1 MIKKEKHAL
10 KSALALSALGGIPAA
25 VTTAS
30 ADTGQVVYT
39 HESGAGQSTITDNTG
54 VANNSEINAVNSL
67 IRNLQTKSNG
77 IVTISDKVVEVKDNQ
92 IPDLKNKLSTLS
104 DLINQY
110 NGLKAELETQNNSN
124 EALNGMRGVDTT
136 QNVTGSDL
144 NGTISNLQNLIKTMQ
159 DDVNYNKTV
168 VGQNAFNT
176 SQDRAL
182 NQKIKEANQTIT
194 GAANSIKHYKDG
206 IYGDMDMVKRKS
218 QDSIAQGG
226 IVVDNTETQKINTIK
241 TDQKISDQKTYVR
254 TIDEANQNLDRIL
267 NNIRTQN
274 QNNHVQA
281 ANAAHY
287 RSNALYNIDD
297 LNVWLRDMRQKAQD
311 AKTEASKHKTSLD
324 HLNSYK
330 ADEQRRMQEVID
342 DYKTTGAVDNDS
354 LDSMNKAL
362 DAIKQSTITHE
373 NVTVGQKDPIDFAD
387 IGADPDAQ
395 NGSQDGS
402 ISNTKKTEMDRFTND
417 ITNAINQ
424 AIKNDADSNK
434 QIDNAKAIN
443 DKTIETIKRVAAQ
456 ARQYKAAKDLYDQR
470 EADYDNSMNTF
481 NSALSTYNKALTDF
495 AAIKAQHDQDV
506 ASFNAAKTEFENET
520 NQFDAEADRFNRA
533 AAAFETAKTA
543 YESLPEGTDED
554 LTVKAQF
561 DDAVNKYNA
570 AKAEFDRTNATY
582 AQRKADF
589 QKKLDA
595 FNQSQTDFDNAK
607 KAFDQSTKSYQEAK
621 AKHDSDLAK
630 YDQLKRKTY
639 QNDDEYN
646 TAYAQYEQDSNNFIQ
661 ELNKF
666 KANSANYNGQMQ
678 DYLAKQK
685 QYDNDRATYQQQ
697 LADFNKARDEYRNAQ
712 SAYEA
717 SIDEYY
723 NKLTT
728 YNANVG
734 NYTTAWNDY
743 VYRHNKYEQELAK
756 YNNEKVPNYRK
767 AVADYHTAVAN
778 YQTYLTGLIKDCQ
791 DYAQKHKITLDERD
805 KPASNNEDVAKWY
818 VQKLNDWYEKNKNGT
833 SGSSGSGT
841 YDKAYLKEQIAKL
854 IGAGPDRDAI
864 DKYADKMDLAY
875 QEQLAGKLEK
885 LNTFSNDVYTIRPGV
900 SQYDV
905 IAAVRQ
911 AHHKQNGN
919 NGAMKNGTQY
929 TAGYFWTNPS
939 LQHAIWLRP
948 DKGNMNDYW
957 YQGTAQ
963 GVINY
968 LTNYAGTPWGMGTSW
983 YSGISNANFKY
994 DPWIHDYQTQYAN
1007 SEYVTLGSIGESNM
1021 AKVIIPNAFRYVD
1034 KKGTAHWVPI
1044 KISMQLLAAN
1054 GEGLSNVLQSSGGT
1068 GFSSAYKILHMFSIS
1083 AGHNRLHLGA
1093 GYLFAQYLNSSLAK
1107 GSGGWVDGGGHGEGL
1122 LLSDDNV
1129 GVGRSGQAMMTNLNV
1144 AELKNGRYMNP
1155 TDFENVGGGHPAGA
1169 EGGAHLAHGVN
1180 FDMRGSNGSFLSP
1193 TNMPQSLVNAGTRLK
1208 VWIEPVKAYAD
1219 MSNDNKW
1226 TLKSDVSA
1234 DDWTNICDAINYM
1247 PVDIGDIDDHQ
1258 DLRIEAG
1265 NGYYK
1270 AKDGAGNGFTVSSYK
1285 GAGHIFTNNY
1295 GSNISLT
1302 DDNKNIIGDNDV
1314 LIDQHDTTNAVK
1326 HFESVRQKLGSESS
1340 AYMSTDLSVGGTG
1353 PAIVAPPSGPEKP
1366 PSGTFK
1372 EIPTPQP
1379 PKPPVD
1385 TTPPTKPVPPVPPVP
1400 KVPETPPTPPTVA
1413 TPPTISVPPV
1423 PPVPPKPPKHTFDV
1437 AGVNGKVTDLTVNDQ
1452 NAKAKTVGE
1461 YNIQSAIEY
1470 LYTGPTIPRT
1480 PKNVSANFI
1489 LDQIKAIL
1497 PSIKKTASNTSL
1509 VVRKRDDRQVKTAS
1523 GNSLTVRVKNRQ
1535 VKTASG
1541 NSLTVRVKNRD
1552 VKTAS
1557 GNSLTVRVKNRDVKT
1572 ASGNSLVV
1580 RVRHDMSST
1589 EPNIGSVT
1597 TPIGV
1602 VDKGSA
1608 QKAYD
1613 TQNNSLLLNG
1623 AVPVVQQNWNGQ
1635 SVVLMSV
1642 YADPSLLDNTKQAIK
1657 DWNDALKAH
1666 GVQIDATFTDN
1677 VDDLRNGVTIAV
1689 MDSDNNNEIIS
1700 SWQRPE
1706 QDDITMSQKAGL
1718 TTAIVR
1724 DILHGNGLNDKYN
1737 TAGTITAGDTLKNSV
1752 FTVQI
1757 NREGIASIGDP
1768 NTLIQKTLTH
1778 ELGHVFGLSHDMDDS
1793 LMTTAIRNPSFTGMI
1808 SKRDAELAARQLV
1821 NDPTHPTDLFLN

>member
-39 HESGAGQSTITDNTG
+39 HESGAGKSTITDNTG

-77 IVTISDKVVEVKDNQ
+77 IVTISDKIVEVKDNQ

-104 DLINQY
+104 DLIGQY
-110 NGLKAELETQNNSN
+110 NTLKAELDTQNNSN
-124 EALNGMRGVDTT
+124 EALNGMRGVDIT

-168 VGQNAFNT
+168 VGQNAFDT

-182 NQKIKEANQTIT
+182 NQKVKEANQTIT

-206 IYGDMDMVKRKS
+206 IFGDLDMVKRKS

-241 TDQKISDQKTYVR
+241 TDQKISDQKTEVK

-267 NNIRTQN
+267 NNIKTQN
-274 QNNHVQA
+274 QSNHVQA

-297 LNVWLRDMRQKAQD
+297 LNVWLGNMRQKAQD

-424 AIKNDADSNK
+424 AIKNDADANK

-443 DKTIETIKRVAAQ
+443 DKTIETIKKVAAQ
-456 ARQYKAAKDLYDQR
+456 ARQYKAAQDLYNQR
-470 EADYDNSMNTF
+470 EADYDNSMSTF
-481 NSALSTYNKALTDF
+481 DSALSTYNKALTDF
-495 AAIKAQHDQDV
+495 ASIKAQHDQDV

-543 YESLPEGTDED
+543 YENLPAGTTQNVASKAKFDE
-554 LTVKAQF
+554 
-561 DDAVNKYNA
+561 AVNNYNA

-595 FNQSQTDFDNAK
+595 FNQSQADFDNAK
-607 KAFDQSTKSYQEAK
+607 KAFDQSTKSYQDAK

-678 DYLAKQK
+678 DYIAKQR

-697 LADFNKARDEYRNAQ
+697 LADFNKARDNYRKAQ
-712 SAYEA
+712 EAYEA
-717 SIDEYY
+717 SIDKYY
-723 NKLTT
+723 KDLAT
-728 YNANVG
+728 YNSEVG
-734 NYTTAWNDY
+734 SYPERWNDY
-743 VYRHNKYEQELAK
+743 VHDHSTYEQALAK
-756 YNNEKVPNYRK
+756 YNNEDVPNYQK
-767 AVADYHTAVAN
+767 ALATYNTEVAN

-791 DYAQKHKITLDERD
+791 DYVQKHKITLDESD
-805 KPASNNEDVAKWY
+805 KPSSNNEDIAKWY

-841 YDKAYLKEQIAKL
+841 YDKAYIKDQIAKL
-854 IGAGPDRDAI
+854 IGAGQDRDAI

-885 LNTFSNDVYTIRPGV
+885 LNTFSDDVYTIRPGA

-911 AHHKQNGN
+911 AHNKQNGN
-919 NGAMKNGTQY
+919 NGDMRNGTQY

-939 LQHAIWLRP
+939 LQHAIWMRN
-948 DKGNMNDYW
+948 DKDGHFYA
-957 YQGTAQ
+957 GTAQ

-968 LTNYAGTPWGMGTSW
+968 LANYTGSDIWTHGDNPR
-983 YSGISNANFKY
+983 NQDFKL
-994 DPWIHDYQTQYAN
+994 DPWVKDYLNQYK
-1007 SEYVTLGSIGESNM
+1007 SSDYVTLGEIGENDM
-1021 AKVIIPNAFRYVD
+1021 AAVIIPNAFRYVD
-1034 KKGTAHWVPI
+1034 KNGNAHWIPV
-1044 KISMQLLAAN
+1044 KISMRLMAADGETTLYDWYKRNPLPMSSSYKLL
-1054 GEGLSNVLQSSGGT
+1054 T
-1068 GFSSAYKILHMFSIS
+1068 MFSVS
-1083 AGHNRLHLGA
+1083 AGHNRLHIGA
-1093 GYLFAQYLNSSLAK
+1093 GWLLGQYLNE
-1107 GSGGWVDGGGHGEGL
+1107 GSGAGGWIDSGGHGEGL
-1122 LLSDDNV
+1122 LLDDPSVQQSTGRGGQSALTDLSGDSGLIHGRHMKPSDFSDANEGSAN
-1129 GVGRSGQAMMTNLNV
+1129 GVYYQLVTPAQINRGTALVDMPMTMM
-1144 AELKNGRYMNP
+1144 NG
-1155 TDFENVGGGHPAGA
+1155 
-1169 EGGAHLAHGVN
+1169 
-1180 FDMRGSNGSFLSP
+1180 
-1193 TNMPQSLVNAGTRLK
+1193 AGTNLK
-1208 VWIEPVKAYAD
+1208 VWIEPVRAYTD
-1219 MSNDNKW
+1219 MSDSNNWKL
-1226 TLKSDVSA
+1226 TSNVSDE
-1234 DDWTNICDAINYM
+1234 DWKNICDAINYM
-1247 PVDIGDIDDHQ
+1247 PVDVGDIDDHQ

-1285 GAGHIFTNNY
+1285 GIGHIFTNDY
-1295 GSNISLT
+1295 GSNISLI

-1314 LIDQHDTTNAVK
+1314 LIDQHSTTK
-1326 HFESVRQKLGSESS
+1326 HFESARQSPGSR
-1340 AYMSTDLSVGGTG
+1340 YMSTDLSFGGTG
-1353 PAIVAPPSGPEKP
+1353 PAVVVPPSGPEKP
-1366 PSGTFK
+1366 PTGEFVPHVPPVP
-1372 EIPTPQP
+1372 PTPPTDP
-1379 PKPPVD
+1379 PA
-1385 TTPPTKPVPPVPPVP
+1385 PTKPVPPVPPVP
-1400 KVPETPPTPPTVA
+1400 KVPETPPTPPTIV

-1470 LYTGPTIPRT
+1470 LYTGSNPPGT

-1509 VVRKRDDRQVKTAS
+1509 VVRKQGDRQVKTAS

-1541 NSLTVRVKNRD
+1541 NSLTVRVKNNT

-1557 GNSLTVRVKNRDVKT
+1557 GNSLTVRVRHNTVKT

-1580 RVRHDMSST
+1580 RVRHDMSSA

-1602 VDKGSA
+1602 VDNGSA

-1623 AVPVVQQNWNGQ
+1623 AVPVVQQKWNGQ

-1642 YADPSLLDNTKQAIK
+1642 YADPNLLENTKQAIRE
-1657 DWNDALKAH
+1657 WNDALKAY

-1724 DILHGNGLNDKYN
+1724 DVLHGNGLNDKYN

-1778 ELGHVFGLSHDMDDS
+1778 ELGHVFGLSHDMNDS
-1793 LMTTAIRNPSFTGMI
+1793 LMTTAIRNPSFTGVI

>member
-104 DLINQY
+104 DLISQY

-274 QNNHVQA
+274 QTNHVQA

-443 DKTIETIKRVAAQ
+443 DKTIEAIKRVAAQ
-456 ARQYKAAKDLYDQR
+456 ARQYKAAQDLYNQR

-506 ASFNAAKTEFENET
+506 ALFNEAKTEFENET
-520 NQFDAEADRFNRA
+520 KQFDAEADRFNQSA
-533 AAAFETAKTA
+533 SAFETAKAA
-543 YESLPEGTDED
+543 YEKLPEGTDED

-607 KAFDQSTKSYQEAK
+607 KTFDQSTKSYQEAK
-621 AKHDSDLAK
+621 AKHDSDSAK

-678 DYLAKQK
+678 DYLTKQK

-743 VYRHNKYEQELAK
+743 VHNHATYERNLAE
-756 YNNEKVPNYRK
+756 YNNERVPKYQK
-767 AVADYHTAVAN
+767 ALADYHTAVAN
-778 YQTYLTGLIKDCQ
+778 YQTYLNGLIKDCQ
-791 DYAQKHKITLDERD
+791 NYAQKHKITLDERD
-805 KPASNNEDVAKWY
+805 KPSSNNEDIAKWY

-841 YDKAYLKEQIAKL
+841 YDKAYLKDQIAKL
-854 IGAGPDRDAI
+854 IGDGPDRKAI
-864 DKYADKMDLAY
+864 YKYADKMDLAY

-885 LNTFSNDVYTIRPGV
+885 LNTFSDDVYTIRPGA

-911 AHHKQNGN
+911 AHNKQNGN
-919 NGAMKNGTQY
+919 NGDMRNGTQY

-939 LQHAIWLRP
+939 LQHAIWMRN
-948 DKGNMNDYW
+948 DKDGHFYA
-957 YQGTAQ
+957 GTAQ

-968 LTNYAGTPWGMGTSW
+968 LANYTGSSIWIQGDNPR
-983 YSGISNANFKY
+983 NQDFKL
-994 DPWIHDYQTQYAN
+994 DPWVKDYLNQYK
-1007 SEYVTLGSIGESNM
+1007 SSDYVTLGEIGENDM
-1021 AKVIIPNAFRYVD
+1021 AAVIIPNAFRYVD
-1034 KKGTAHWVPI
+1034 KNGNAHWIPV
-1044 KISMQLLAAN
+1044 KISMRLMAADGKTTLYDWYKRNPLPMSSSYKLL
-1054 GEGLSNVLQSSGGT
+1054 T
-1068 GFSSAYKILHMFSIS
+1068 MFSVS
-1083 AGHNRLHLGA
+1083 AGHNRLHIGA
-1093 GYLFAQYLNSSLAK
+1093 GWLLGQYLNE
-1107 GSGGWVDGGGHGEGL
+1107 GSGAGGWIDSGGHGEGL
-1122 LLSDDNV
+1122 LLDDPSVQQSTGRGGQSALTDLSGDSGLIHGRHMKPSDFSDAKEGSAN
-1129 GVGRSGQAMMTNLNV
+1129 GVYYQLVTSAQINRGTALVDMPMTMM
-1144 AELKNGRYMNP
+1144 NG
-1155 TDFENVGGGHPAGA
+1155 
-1169 EGGAHLAHGVN
+1169 
-1180 FDMRGSNGSFLSP
+1180 
-1193 TNMPQSLVNAGTRLK
+1193 AGTNLK
-1208 VWIEPVKAYAD
+1208 VWIEPVRAYTD

-1226 TLKSDVSA
+1226 TLKSNVS
-1234 DDWTNICDAINYM
+1234 DEDWKNICDAINYM
-1247 PVDIGDIDDHQ
+1247 PVDVGDIDDHQ
-1258 DLRIEAG
+1258 DLRVEAG

-1285 GAGHIFTNNY
+1285 GKGHIFTNNY
-1295 GSNISLT
+1295 KSNISLI

-1314 LIDQHDTTNAVK
+1314 LIDQHATTK
-1326 HFESVRQKLGSESS
+1326 HFESARQSPGSR
-1340 AYMSTDLSVGGTG
+1340 YMSTDLSFGGTG
-1353 PAIVAPPSGPEKP
+1353 PAVVVPPSGPEKP
-1366 PSGTFK
+1366 PTGSFK
-1372 EIPTPQP
+1372 EIPQP
-1379 PKPPVD
+1379 ERPKPPVD

-1400 KVPETPPTPPTVA
+1400 KVPETPPTPPTVV

-1541 NSLTVRVKNRD
+1541 NSLTVRVKNNT

-1557 GNSLTVRVKNRDVKT
+1557 GNSLTVRVRHNTVKT

-1635 SVVLMSV
+1635 SVILMSV
-1642 YADPSLLDNTKQAIK
+1642 YAEPSLLDNTKQAIK
-1657 DWNDALKAH
+1657 DWNDALKAY

-1768 NTLIQKTLTH
+1768 NMLIQKTLTH

-1793 LMTTAIRNPSFTGMI
+1793 LMTTAIRNPSFTGVI

>member
-1 MIKKEKHAL
+1 MIKKEKIVG

-77 IVTISDKVVEVKDNQ
+77 IVTISDKIVEVKDNQ

-104 DLINQY
+104 DLIGQY
-110 NGLKAELETQNNSN
+110 NTLKAELETQNNSN
-124 EALNGMRGVDTT
+124 EALNGMRGVDIT
-136 QNVTGSDL
+136 QNVTGGDL

-168 VGQNAFNT
+168 VGQNAFDT

-182 NQKIKEANQTIT
+182 NQKVKEANQTIT

-206 IYGDMDMVKRKS
+206 IFGDLDMVKRKS

-241 TDQKISDQKTYVR
+241 TDQKISDQKTEVK

-267 NNIRTQN
+267 NNIKTQN
-274 QNNHVQA
+274 QSNHVQA

-297 LNVWLRDMRQKAQD
+297 LNVWLRNMRQKAQD

-373 NVTVGQKDPIDFAD
+373 SVTVGQKDPIDFAD

-417 ITNAINQ
+417 LTNAINQ
-424 AIKNDADSNK
+424 AIKNDADANK

-443 DKTIETIKRVAAQ
+443 DKTIETIKKVAAQ
-456 ARQYKAAKDLYDQR
+456 ARQYKAAQDLYNQR
-470 EADYDNSMNTF
+470 EADYDNSMSTF
-481 NSALSTYNKALTDF
+481 DSALSTYNKALTDF
-495 AAIKAQHDQDV
+495 ASIKAQHDQDV
-506 ASFNAAKTEFENET
+506 ALFNAAKTEFENET
-520 NQFDAEADRFNRA
+520 KQFDAEADRFNRA
-533 AAAFETAKTA
+533 AAAFETAKNA
-543 YESLPEGTDED
+543 YENLPAGTTQDVASKAKFDE
-554 LTVKAQF
+554 
-561 DDAVNKYNA
+561 AVNNYNA

-595 FNQSQTDFDNAK
+595 FNQSQADFDNAK

-678 DYLAKQK
+678 DYIAKQR

-723 NKLTT
+723 NKLNT

-743 VYRHNKYEQELAK
+743 VQRHDDYEQALAK
-756 YNNEKVPNYRK
+756 YNNEEVPNYQK
-767 AVADYHTAVAN
+767 ALADYHTAVAN

-805 KPASNNEDVAKWY
+805 KPSSNNEDVAKWY

-833 SGSSGSGT
+833 SGASGSGT
-841 YDKAYLKEQIAKL
+841 YDKAYLKDQIAKL

-875 QEQLAGKLEK
+875 QEQLSKDLDHI
-885 LNTFSNDVYTIRPGV
+885 NTFSDDVYGDIRPGA

-905 IAAVRQ
+905 ISAVRQ
-911 AHHKQNGN
+911 AHNKQNGN
-919 NGAMKNGTQY
+919 NGDMKNGTQY

-948 DKGNMNDYW
+948 DKGKMNDYW

-968 LTNYAGTPWGMGTSW
+968 LGNYGGRPWGDGTSW
-983 YSGISNANFKY
+983 YGGISNAGFKY
-994 DPWIHDYQTQYAN
+994 DPWIHDYKTQYAN

-1034 KKGTAHWVPI
+1034 KNGNAHWVPI

-1054 GEGLSNVLQSSGGT
+1054 GKGLYDVLHSSGDT
-1068 GFSSAYKILHMFSIS
+1068 GFSSAHKILHMFSIS

-1093 GYLFAQYLNSSLAK
+1093 GYLFAQYLNASQAK
-1107 GSGGWVDGGGHGEGL
+1107 GAGGWVDGGGHGEGL

-1129 GVGRSGQAMMTNLNV
+1129 GMGRSGQAMMTDLNV
-1144 AELKNGRYMNP
+1144 AELKNGRYMKP
-1155 TDFENVGGGHPAGA
+1155 SDFANDGGGSPAGA
-1169 EGGAHLAHGVN
+1169 EGGVNLAHGVN
-1180 FDMRGSNGSFLSP
+1180 FNLVGSNGSFLSP
-1193 TNMPQSLVNAGTRLK
+1193 TNMPKSLVNAGTCLK
-1208 VWIEPVKAYAD
+1208 VWIEPVRAYTD
-1219 MSNDNKW
+1219 MSNGDKW
-1226 TLKSDVSA
+1226 TLKSDVSD
-1234 DDWTNICDAINYM
+1234 DDWKNICEAIKYM
-1247 PVDIGDIDDHQ
+1247 PVDVGDIDDHQ

-1270 AKDGAGNGFTVSSYK
+1270 KKDQWGHGFTATSYK
-1285 GAGHIFTNNY
+1285 GKGHIFTNDY

-1314 LIDQHDTTNAVK
+1314 VIDQHDTTK
-1326 HFESVRQKLGSESS
+1326 HFESVRQKLVSESK
-1340 AYMSTDLSVGGTG
+1340 AYMSTDLSFGGTG
-1353 PAIVAPPSGPEKP
+1353 PAVVVPPSGPEKP
-1366 PSGTFK
+1366 PTGEFK

-1379 PKPPVD
+1379 PKPPRDV
-1385 TTPPTKPVPPVPPVP
+1385 PQPTKPVPPVPPVP
-1400 KVPETPPTPPTVA
+1400 KVPETPPTPPTVV

-1423 PPVPPKPPKHTFDV
+1423 PPVPPKPPKHTFEV

-1470 LYTGPTIPRT
+1470 LYTGGTTPGT

-1509 VVRKRDDRQVKTAS
+1509 VVRKQGDRQVKTAS

-1541 NSLTVRVKNRD
+1541 NSLTVRVRHN
-1552 VKTAS
+1552 T
-1557 GNSLTVRVKNRDVKT
+1557 VKT

-1580 RVRHDMSST
+1580 RVRHDMSSA

-1642 YADPSLLDNTKQAIK
+1642 YADPSLLGNTKQAISE
-1657 DWNDALKAH
+1657 WNEALKAY

-1757 NREGIASIGDP
+1757 NREGVASIGDP

-1793 LMTTAIRNPSFTGMI
+1793 LMTTAIRNPSFTGVI

>member
-1 MIKKEKHAL
+1 MIKKEKIVG

-54 VANNSEINAVNSL
+54 VANNSEINAINSL

-104 DLINQY
+104 DLISQY
-110 NGLKAELETQNNSN
+110 NGLKAELDTQNNSN

-206 IYGDMDMVKRKS
+206 IYGDLDMVKRKS

-241 TDQKISDQKTYVR
+241 TDQTINDKKTYVT

-267 NNIRTQN
+267 NNIKTQN
-274 QNNHVQA
+274 QTNHVQA

-297 LNVWLRDMRQKAQD
+297 LNVWLTNMRQKAQD

-342 DYKTTGAVDNDS
+342 DYKTTGAVDNDT

-402 ISNTKKTEMDRFTND
+402 ISNTKKTEMDRFSND

-424 AIKNDADSNK
+424 AIKNDADANK
-434 QIDNAKAIN
+434 QIDNAKATN
-443 DKTIETIKRVAAQ
+443 DQTIETIKKVAAQ
-456 ARQYKAAKDLYDQR
+456 ARQYKAAQDLYNQR
-470 EADYDNSMNTF
+470 ESLYNTTMSEYNDALNVYNDAINKFNDVQTQHSKDVADFKKAADDFNEANAAYEQAVNKFNQADQKFTAIKDKYRGLIVDDADRADYD
-481 NSALSTYNKALTDF
+481 ADVADYNKAKADF
-495 AAIKAQHDQDV
+495 AQAQQQFNQKRTNYLNAVNAYNEREKNYQAAKATFDQQSKAFQDAKAKHDQDV
-506 ASFNAAKTEFENET
+506 A
-520 NQFDAEADRFNRA
+520 
-533 AAAFETAKTA
+533 
-543 YESLPEGTDED
+543 
-554 LTVKAQF
+554 
-561 DDAVNKYNA
+561 KYN
-570 AKAEFDRTNATY
+570 
-582 AQRKADF
+582 
-589 QKKLDA
+589 
-595 FNQSQTDFDNAK
+595 
-607 KAFDQSTKSYQEAK
+607 
-621 AKHDSDLAK
+621 
-630 YDQLKRKTY
+630 QLKSTVY
-639 QNDDEYN
+639 NTDDEYN
-646 TAYAQYEQDSNNFIQ
+646 AAYAQYEKDSQKYIADRAQYEKNV
-661 ELNKF
+661 
-666 KANSANYNGQMQ
+666 ANYGNQLT
-678 DYLAKQK
+678 DYENKKK
-685 QYDNDRATYQQQ
+685 QYDADEATFRQKLAAFEQAKKDYMTAQGRINAHNDDVINNSTQFANKYDQYKQSYESYQQ
-697 LADFNKARDEYRNAQ
+697 A
-712 SAYEA
+712 
-717 SIDEYY
+717 
-723 NKLTT
+723 
-728 YNANVG
+728 
-734 NYTTAWNDY
+734 
-743 VYRHNKYEQELAK
+743 LAK
-756 YNNEKVPNYRK
+756 YNTAKADWAKWADDWNSKYGPGTKNPDVPDAKHAAAMMANGTWNDFAKNHGGGDIATGTDAERK
-767 AVADYHTAVAN
+767 AAMKKAGEKLFGGPGQDMDTFN
-778 YQTYLTGLIKDCQ
+778 QTI
-791 DYAQKHKITLDERD
+791 DE
-805 KPASNNEDVAKWY
+805 A
-818 VQKLNDWYEKNKNGT
+818 
-833 SGSSGSGT
+833 
-841 YDKAYLKEQIAKL
+841 
-854 IGAGPDRDAI
+854 
-864 DKYADKMDLAY
+864 DLAY
-875 QEQLAGKLEK
+875 QDRLVNEL
-885 LNTFSNDVYTIRPGV
+885 
-900 SQYDV
+900 SQNPDQINHDNFIKVDRDSSQFDV
-905 IAAVRQ
+905 ISAIRRTRAA
-911 AHHKQNGN
+911 HYSGD
-919 NGAMKNGTQY
+919 MKNGTTT
-929 TAGYFWTNPS
+929 TAGYFWTNPA
-939 LQHAIWLRP
+939 LKHAIWLH
-948 DKGNMNDYW
+948 
-957 YQGTAQ
+957 
-963 GVINY
+963 
-968 LTNYAGTPWGMGTSW
+968 TPGDGRM
-983 YSGISNANFKY
+983 YSGTGQGAVNFIGSGEFSHMSNGGGFLESPWVY
-994 DPWIHDYQTQYAN
+994 DYGKQYQHNTD
-1007 SEYVTLGSIGESNM
+1007 YVTLGSVGTNDS
-1021 AKVIIPNAFRYVD
+1021 ASVIIPDAYRLVD
-1034 KKGTAHWVPI
+1034 KNGNRHWVPV
-1044 KISMQLLAAN
+1044 KITMRLTTADGRSLADYVHAR
-1054 GEGLSNVLQSSGGT
+1054 SASSGNFNVYTTFLVSAGKGKLHINGGVLVSNQYGVGFGT
-1068 GFSSAYKILHMFSIS
+1068 G
-1083 AGHNRLHLGA
+1083 
-1093 GYLFAQYLNSSLAK
+1093 
-1107 GSGGWVDGGGHGEGL
+1107 GSTDTGGHGEGL
-1122 LLSDDNV
+1122 LLQDNMYTS
-1129 GVGRSGQAMMTNLNV
+1129 GRGGQALDSVNGSDITHGTYMNSTDFDNIYSTNGSYTG
-1144 AELKNGRYMNP
+1144 GRYQLNKKGIYKVYYP
-1155 TDFENVGGGHPAGA
+1155 QGVNTAGSGANQYTGTSFLNGAGLKLQVTIDPVRAIVDKGPDNDFESQQRHN
-1169 EGGAHLAHGVN
+1169 
-1180 FDMRGSNGSFLSP
+1180 
-1193 TNMPQSLVNAGTRLK
+1193 
-1208 VWIEPVKAYAD
+1208 
-1219 MSNDNKW
+1219 W
-1226 TLKSDVSA
+1226 TLKSGI
-1234 DDWTNICDAINYM
+1234 DDTTWKLICDSINWT
-1247 PVDIGDIDDHQ
+1247 PNAIGDMDDGQILELSDGPNTGGGTIYHGFDGRVSRLGRTGSKTQ
-1258 DLRIEAG
+1258 GA
-1265 NGYYK
+1265 
-1270 AKDGAGNGFTVSSYK
+1270 AKGTQVNLS
-1285 GAGHIFTNNY
+1285 
-1295 GSNISLT
+1295 T
-1302 DDNKNIIGDNDV
+1302 DNANRMDDFSV
-1314 LIDQHDTTNAVK
+1314 VADQHRVIKQFSFIRTSDSGEAYLAEDASFGSTEMPAAVV
-1326 HFESVRQKLGSESS
+1326 HEGL
-1340 AYMSTDLSVGGTG
+1340 
-1353 PAIVAPPSGPEKP
+1353 PN
-1366 PSGTFK
+1366 
-1372 EIPTPQP
+1372 
-1379 PKPPVD
+1379 PKQ
-1385 TTPPTKPVPPVPPVP
+1385 
-1400 KVPETPPTPPTVA
+1400 PPTPPDKPEL
-1413 TPPTISVPPV
+1413 TPPKVPSTPITPSTPDAPPEVAVPPVLDVPPV
-1423 PPVPPKPPKHTFDV
+1423 PPVPPKPPKHTFNV

-1470 LYTGPTIPRT
+1470 LYTGSTPPET

-1497 PSIKKTASNTSL
+1497 PSIKKTASNTSM
-1509 VVRKRDDRQVKTAS
+1509 VVRKQGDRQVRTAS

-1557 GNSLTVRVKNRDVKT
+1557 GNSLTVRVKNRDIKT

-1623 AVPVVQQNWNGQ
+1623 AVPVVQQKWNGQ

-1657 DWNDALKAH
+1657 DWNEALKAY

-1700 SWQRPE
+1700 SWQKPE

-1737 TAGTITAGDTLKNSV
+1737 TAGTITAGDTLENSV

-1793 LMTTAIRNPSFTGMI
+1793 LMTTAIRNPSFTGVI

-1821 NDPTHPTDLFLN
+1821 NDPTHPTDLFLK

>member
-1 MIKKEKHAL
+1 MIKKEKIVG

-30 ADTGQVVYT
+30 ADTGQVVYA
-39 HESGAGQSTITDNTG
+39 HESGAGQSTIADNTG

-77 IVTISDKVVEVKDNQ
+77 IVTISDKIVEVKDDQ

-104 DLINQY
+104 DLIGQY
-110 NGLKAELETQNNSN
+110 NTLKAELDTQNNSN

-168 VGQNAFNT
+168 VGKNAFNT

-182 NQKIKEANQTIT
+182 NQKVKEANQTIT

-206 IYGDMDMVKRKS
+206 IFGDLDMVKRKS

-241 TDQKISDQKTYVR
+241 TDQKISDQKTYVK

-267 NNIRTQN
+267 NNIKTQN
-274 QNNHVQA
+274 QTNHVQA

-297 LNVWLRDMRQKAQD
+297 LNVWLKNMRQKAQD

-342 DYKTTGAVDNDS
+342 DYKTTGAVDNDT
-354 LDSMNKAL
+354 LNSMNKAL

-424 AIKNDADSNK
+424 AINNDADANR
-434 QIDNAKAIN
+434 QIDNAKATN
-443 DKTIETIKRVAAQ
+443 DMTIETIKKVAAQ
-456 ARQYKAAKDLYDQR
+456 ARQYKAAQDLYNQR
-470 EADYDNSMNTF
+470 EADYNNSMSTF
-481 NSALSTYNKALTDF
+481 DSALSTYNKALTDF
-495 AAIKAQHDQDV
+495 TAIKAQHDQDV
-506 ASFNAAKTEFENET
+506 ALFNSSKTEFENET
-520 NQFDAEADRFNRA
+520 KQFDAEADRFNQA
-533 AAAFETAKTA
+533 AAAFETAKAA
-543 YESLPEGTDED
+543 YEKLPAGATQD
-554 LTVKAQF
+554 VASKAKF
-561 DDAVNKYNA
+561 DDAVNKYNE

-595 FNQSQTDFDNAK
+595 FTQSQTDFDNAK
-607 KAFDQSTKSYQEAK
+607 KAFDQSTTSYQDAK
-621 AKHDSDLAK
+621 SKHDSDLAK
-630 YDQLKRKTY
+630 YDQLKSKTY

-646 TAYAQYEQDSNNFIQ
+646 KAYAQYEQDSNNFVQ

-678 DYLAKQK
+678 DYIAKQK

-697 LADFNKARDEYRNAQ
+697 LADFNKARDDYHKAQ
-712 SAYEA
+712 DAYAA
-717 SIDEYY
+717 SIDQYY
-723 NKLTT
+723 KDLAT
-728 YNANVG
+728 YNSEVG
-734 NYTTAWNDY
+734 SYPERWNNY
-743 VYRHNKYEQELAK
+743 VQRHGQYERLLAK
-756 YNNEKVPNYRK
+756 YNNEDVPNYQK
-767 AVADYHTAVAN
+767 ALATYNTEVAN

-791 DYAQKHKITLDERD
+791 DYAQKHKITLDESD
-805 KPASNNEDVAKWY
+805 KPASNNENIAKWY

-833 SGSSGSGT
+833 SGSSESGT
-841 YDKAYLKEQIAKL
+841 YDKTYIKDQIAKL
-854 IGAGPDRDAI
+854 IGSGNDREAI
-864 DKYADKMDLAY
+864 DKYADAMDLSY
-875 QEQLAGKLEK
+875 QEQLAKDLEHV
-885 LNTFSNDVYTIRPGV
+885 NTFSDDVYGTIKPGA

-905 IAAVRQ
+905 ISAVRQ
-911 AHHKQNGN
+911 AHNKQNGN
-919 NGAMKNGTQY
+919 GGDMRNGTQY

-968 LTNYAGTPWGMGTSW
+968 LTNYAGEPWGRGTSW
-983 YSGISNANFKY
+983 YGGNSNADFKY
-994 DPWIHDYQTQYAN
+994 DPWIKDYLNQYAN

-1021 AKVIIPNAFRYVD
+1021 AKVIIPNTFRYVD
-1034 KKGTAHWVPI
+1034 KNGNAHWVPI

-1054 GEGLSNVLQSSGGT
+1054 GKGLYDVLQSSGGT

-1083 AGHNRLHLGA
+1083 AGHNRLHIGA
-1093 GYLFAQYLNSSLAK
+1093 GYLFAQYLNASQGK
-1107 GSGGWVDGGGHGEGL
+1107 GSGGWVDGGGHGENL
-1122 LLSDDNV
+1122 LLSDANV
-1129 GVGRSGQAMMTNLNV
+1129 SAGRSGQAMLTDLNV
-1144 AELKNGRYMNP
+1144 KELRDARYMNP
-1155 TDFENVGGGHPAGA
+1155 SDFNNNGGGEPSGA
-1169 EGGAHLAHGVN
+1169 EGGANLAHGVN
-1180 FDMRGSNGSFLSP
+1180 FDMRGNNGSFLSP
-1193 TNMPQSLVNAGTRLK
+1193 TDMPQSLVNAGTNLK
-1208 VWIEPVKAYAD
+1208 VWIEPVRAYTD

-1226 TLKSDVSA
+1226 TLKSDVS
-1234 DDWTNICDAINYM
+1234 DEDWKNICDAINYM
-1247 PVDIGDIDDHQ
+1247 PVDVGDIDDHQ

-1270 AKDGAGNGFTVSSYK
+1270 KKDQWGNGFTSTSYK
-1285 GAGHIFTNNY
+1285 GKGHIFTNDY
-1295 GSNISLT
+1295 KINISLI

-1314 LIDQHDTTNAVK
+1314 LIDQHDTTK
-1326 HFESVRQKLGSESS
+1326 LFESVRQRLGSETK
-1340 AYMSTDLSVGGTG
+1340 AYMSTDLSFGGTG
-1353 PAIVAPPSGPEKP
+1353 PAVVVPPSGPEKP
-1366 PSGTFK
+1366 PAGTFK
-1372 EIPTPQP
+1372 EIPQPNP
-1379 PKPPVD
+1379 PKPPTD
-1385 TTPPTKPVPPVPPVP
+1385 TTPPVKPVPPVPTVP
-1400 KVPETPPTPPTVA
+1400 KVPETPPTPPTVV

-1423 PPVPPKPPKHTFDV
+1423 PPVPPKPPKHTFEV

-1470 LYTGPTIPRT
+1470 LYTGSNPPVP

-1497 PSIKKTASNTSL
+1497 PNIKKTASNTSL
-1509 VVRKRDDRQVKTAS
+1509 VVRKQGDRQVKTAS

-1541 NSLTVRVKNRD
+1541 NSLTVRVKNNT

-1557 GNSLTVRVKNRDVKT
+1557 GNSLTVRVKNRNVKT

-1623 AVPVVQQNWNGQ
+1623 AVPVIQQNWNGQ

-1642 YADPSLLDNTKQAIK
+1642 YADPSLLENTKQAIK
-1657 DWNDALKAH
+1657 EWNDALKAH

-1700 SWQRPE
+1700 SWQKPE

-1757 NREGIASIGDP
+1757 NREGVASIGDT

-1793 LMTTAIRNPSFTGMI
+1793 LMTTAIRNPSFTGVI